1 MGFAMKDS
9 SYEVYKVNTAKSVFL
24 SLTSKY
30 FLYIIHS
37 QQNWGNLCTFAT
49 AANLSS
55 YGYTSYKL
63 VN

>member
-24 SLTSKY
+24 LLTYKY

-37 QQNWGNLCTFAT
+37 Q
-49 AANLSS
+49 
-55 YGYTSYKL
+55 
-63 VN
+63 